1 MDIIELI
8 NILEND
14 VMIIIDLNIIVFI
27 NILLINDVIENIVEK
42 FIVVDKKIFFEFM
55 DVMVVE
61 VLNYEEKLNE
71 FKEFVKKNFNIM
83 FFVLFMLFLRNFL
96 VF

>member
-1 MDIIELI
+1 
-8 NILEND
+8 
-14 VMIIIDLNIIVFI
+14 
-27 NILLINDVIENIVEK
+27 
-42 FIVVDKKIFFEFM
+42 M

-61 VLNYEEKLNE
+61 VLNYDEKLNE

>member
-42 FIVVDKKIFFEFM
+42 FIVVDYKIFFEFM

>member
-8 NILEND
+8 NILKND

-42 FIVVDKKIFFEFM
+42 FIVVD
-55 DVMVVE
+55 
-61 VLNYEEKLNE
+61 
-71 FKEFVKKNFNIM
+71 
-83 FFVLFMLFLRNFL
+83 
-96 VF
+96 

>member
-1 MDIIELI
+1 
-8 NILEND
+8 
-14 VMIIIDLNIIVFI
+14 MIIIDLNIIVFI

-42 FIVVDKKIFFEFM
+42 FIVVDQKIFFEFM

-61 VLNYEEKLNE
+61 VLNYEEKLKE

>member
-42 FIVVDKKIFFEFM
+42 FNVVD
-55 DVMVVE
+55 
-61 VLNYEEKLNE
+61 
-71 FKEFVKKNFNIM
+71 
-83 FFVLFMLFLRNFL
+83 
-96 VF
+96 

>member
-27 NILLINDVIENIVEK
+27 NILLINDVIKNIVEK
-42 FIVVDKKIFFEFM
+42 FIVVD
-55 DVMVVE
+55 
-61 VLNYEEKLNE
+61 
-71 FKEFVKKNFNIM
+71 
-83 FFVLFMLFLRNFL
+83 
-96 VF
+96 

>member
-8 NILEND
+8 NIVEND

-42 FIVVDKKIFFEFM
+42 FIVVD
-55 DVMVVE
+55 
-61 VLNYEEKLNE
+61 
-71 FKEFVKKNFNIM
+71 
-83 FFVLFMLFLRNFL
+83 
-96 VF
+96 

>member
-8 NILEND
+8 NIVEND

-42 FIVVDKKIFFEFM
+42 FIVV
-55 DVMVVE
+55 
-61 VLNYEEKLNE
+61 N
-71 FKEFVKKNFNIM
+71 
-83 FFVLFMLFLRNFL
+83 
-96 VF
+96 

>member
-8 NILEND
+8 NIVEND

-42 FIVVDKKIFFEFM
+42 CIVVD
-55 DVMVVE
+55 
-61 VLNYEEKLNE
+61 
-71 FKEFVKKNFNIM
+71 
-83 FFVLFMLFLRNFL
+83 
-96 VF
+96 

>member
-1 MDIIELI
+1 
-8 NILEND
+8 
-14 VMIIIDLNIIVFI
+14 MIIIDLNIIVFI

-42 FIVVDKKIFFEFM
+42 FIVVDQKIFFEFM

>member
-14 VMIIIDLNIIVFI
+14 VMIIIDFNIIVFI

-42 FIVVDKKIFFEFM
+42 FIVVD
-55 DVMVVE
+55 
-61 VLNYEEKLNE
+61 
-71 FKEFVKKNFNIM
+71 
-83 FFVLFMLFLRNFL
+83 
-96 VF
+96 

>member
-1 MDIIELI
+1 
-8 NILEND
+8 
-14 VMIIIDLNIIVFI
+14 MIIIDLNIIVFI
-27 NILLINDVIENIVEK
+27 NILLINDVIEKIVEK
-42 FIVVDKKIFFEFM
+42 FIVVDQKIFFEFM

>member
-8 NILEND
+8 NILEKD

-42 FIVVDKKIFFEFM
+42 FIVVD
-55 DVMVVE
+55 
-61 VLNYEEKLNE
+61 
-71 FKEFVKKNFNIM
+71 
-83 FFVLFMLFLRNFL
+83 
-96 VF
+96 

>member
-42 FIVVDKKIFFEFM
+42 FIVVD
-55 DVMVVE
+55 
-61 VLNYEEKLNE
+61 
-71 FKEFVKKNFNIM
+71 
-83 FFVLFMLFLRNFL
+83 
-96 VF
+96 